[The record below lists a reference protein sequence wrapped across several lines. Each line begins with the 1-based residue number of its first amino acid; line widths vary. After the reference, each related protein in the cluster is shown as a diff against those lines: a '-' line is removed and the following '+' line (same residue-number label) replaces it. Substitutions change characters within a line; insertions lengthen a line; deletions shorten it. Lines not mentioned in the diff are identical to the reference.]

1 MVMRSEQVGDG
12 IFEHWTPEEVR
23 AALERGEIHLVDVRE
38 PQEYMMGKI
47 EGAEFLPMS
56 AFAPEDLPTGDGKSV
71 VLYCATG
78 NRTRRAAAMVL
89 EEGAPKIA
97 HLEGGITAWKRSG
110 LPTD

>member
-1 MVMRSEQVGDG
+1 MRSERAGGGV
-12 IFEHWTPEEVR
+12 FEHWTPEEVR
-23 AALERGEIHLVDVRE
+23 DALERGEIHLVDVRE
-38 PQEYMMGKI
+38 PQEFMMEKI

-56 AFAPEDLPTGDGKSV
+56 AFTPEDLPEDGKPV

-78 NRTRRAAAMVL
+78 NRTRHAAAMVL
-89 EEGAPKIA
+89 AAGAPKIA